1 MRRFWCWRLAVNARY
16 REVLRALRDGLDPE
30 VWPDE
35 YAEVTAELIGATGAQ
50 VRILRHLTRPPDPVR
65 VTVHR

>member
-1 MRRFWCWRLAVNARY
+1 MRRFWCWRLAVNARH
-16 REVLRALRDGLDPE
+16 REVLRTLRAGLDPE

-35 YAEVTAELIGATGAQ
+35 YAEITAELIGATGTQ

-65 VTVHR
+65 VSTTR